1 MSLETNKY
9 YLTNRGQEIL
19 GGAISGT
26 PINVSAVKI
35 GSDALPSDEESV
47 RAMTALTAVQQT
59 LLINGIVTQKGE
71 ARITVVISND
81 KVTTGYYARAIGV
94 YVIDPKMNAET
105 LFAVSALDDSYIP
118 AYGISAKVNQI
129 YTVHI
134 VIGDAQV
141 TVVGDGDLYLL
152 KKDALTIDRIYPIG
166 MAIPLL
172 GDNDPNSLWPTTQ
185 WEKMAEG
192 MAMISAGET
201 YTSGATYGANEVTIE
216 KCNLP
221 KVKVDITTEDAG
233 DHTHPSLTGISEA
246 GFDVTNGGG
255 DSDGGDP
262 LRIAVGDN
270 RPYHNNRYSATTDPA
285 GKHKHKGTTDYLGDG
300 QGLNVMQKSVAINL
314 WKRIA

>member
-1 MSLETNKY
+1 MSIETNKY

-19 GGAISGT
+19 SGAISGT

-35 GSDALPSDEESV
+35 GSDALPGDEESLQK
-47 RAMTALTAVQQT
+47 MTALTSVQQT

-71 ARITVVISND
+71 ARITVLISND
-81 KVTTGYYARAIGV
+81 KVVTGYYARAIGV
-94 YVIDPKMNAET
+94 YVIDPKTNAET

-118 AYGISAKVNQI
+118 AYGISTKVNQI
-129 YTVHI
+129 YTIHI

-166 MAIPLL
+166 MVIPLL
-172 GDNDPNSLWPTTQ
+172 GDNDPNNLWPTTQ
-185 WEKMAEG
+185 WEKLAEG

-201 YTSGATYGANEVTIE
+201 YTSGTTYGANEVSIG
-216 KCNLP
+216 KDNLP

-233 DHTHPSLTGISEA
+233 DHTHNTLNGFSEA
-246 GFDVTNGGG
+246 GFDVTSGGG
-255 DSDGGDP
+255 ESDGGDP

-270 RPYHNNRYSATTDPA
+270 RPYHNIRYSATTSTA
-285 GKHKHKGTTDYLGDG
+285 GKHKHKGSTDYLGEG